1 MDGVGTILT
10 TIGAVIV
17 LVGILVIGIQYMM
30 ATPEEAA
37 KLKLDGMKGTNPEID
52 LSIRKQDAIK
62 EFLLQSIDAD
72 YSFEE
77 VLGLLEETVR

>member
-37 KLKLDGMKGTNPEID
+37 KLKVKLVGLVVAGVVILGAWGIWNLT
-52 LSIRKQDAIK
+52 LT
-62 EFLLQSIDAD
+62 FLAGITQ
-72 YSFEE
+72 
-77 VLGLLEETVR
+77 